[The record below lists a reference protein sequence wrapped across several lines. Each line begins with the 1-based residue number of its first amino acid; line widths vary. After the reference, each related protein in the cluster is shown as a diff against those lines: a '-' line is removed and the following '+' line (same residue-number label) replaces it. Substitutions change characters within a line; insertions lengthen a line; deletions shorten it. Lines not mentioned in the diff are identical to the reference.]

1 MVKITNGD
9 KIITVSQGSYNML
22 YKDLGYNIVRE
33 KDVKVVSDE
42 TKEEEQKDSL
52 IEKPIS
58 EWTKNEVKKFA
69 QENDIDISQ
78 TKNPAEAKNI
88 ISNWLKDNR

>member
-22 YKDLGYNIVRE
+22 YKGLGYSIVRE

-88 ISNWLKDNR
+88 ISNWIKDHR